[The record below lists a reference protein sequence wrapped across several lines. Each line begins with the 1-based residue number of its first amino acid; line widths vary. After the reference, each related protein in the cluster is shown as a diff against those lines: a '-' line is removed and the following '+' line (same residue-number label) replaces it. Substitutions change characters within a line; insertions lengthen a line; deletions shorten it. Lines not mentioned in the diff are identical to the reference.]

1 MALLLAAC
9 NTGPAPQAPASVA
22 NAAAGL
28 ALAPDHLQPIGS
40 ALRIDFGRAEAGTVA
55 AVSRLV
61 GAQPRA
67 RIPCSNGAGA
77 AQRWANG
84 LTLYFLR
91 EGLHGWRLE
100 PGRGTSLA
108 TVDGYAP
115 GQPVP
120 AATGPYVFEA
130 DASGLTAINAGES
143 CPLE

>member
-1 MALLLAAC
+1 MPDAS
-9 NTGPAPQAPASVA
+9 APVSGGAS
-22 NAAAGL
+22 GL

-40 ALRIDFGRAEAGTVA
+40 PLRIDFGRAEAGTVA
-55 AVSRLV
+55 AISRLV
-61 GAQPRA
+61 GAQPQA

-100 PGRGTSLA
+100 AGRGASVA
-108 TVDGYAP
+108 TVEGFAP

-120 AATGPYVFEA
+120 AATGPYVFEG
-130 DASGLTAINAGES
+130 DASGLTAISAGES
-143 CPLE
+143 CPLG